1 MNSDLH
7 EPSHAG
13 PATGETVEPGGAAAG
28 MSFRS
33 LLALMREDWE
43 THDRHLSRGGLQAVL
58 VQRFGAWRL
67 GLPPG
72 VPRKAASL
80 VYRLLNARLQNVYG
94 ICLYD
99 TTRLG
104 RRIEIAHHSGVVI
117 GAAAVIGDGCLI
129 RQNVTIGIADW
140 GEKGSPRLGRDV
152 EVGAGAVIVGGVT
165 IGDGA
170 RIGPNAVVVS
180 DVPAG
185 ATAFAAP
192 ARRMQRP
199 VADANPPTETPPRG
213 G

>member
-1 MNSDLH
+1 MSNDIH
-7 EPSHAG
+7 DAEHDAAEG
-13 PATGETVEPGGAAAG
+13 IPAHPGGAGAG
-28 MSFRS
+28 IS
-33 LLALMREDWE
+33 LRELVALMREDWQ
-43 THDRHLSRGGLQAVL
+43 THDRDLAHAGLQAVL

-67 GLPPG
+67 GLRPG
-72 VPRKAASL
+72 LGRKVASF
-80 VYRLLNARLQNVYG
+80 VYRFVNALLRNFYG
-94 ICLYD
+94 ISLSD

-104 RRIEIAHHSGVVI
+104 RRVKISHHSGVVI
-117 GAAAVIGDGCLI
+117 GADAVVGDGCVI

-140 GEKGSPRLGRDV
+140 GDKGSPRLGRDV
-152 EVGAGAVIVGGVT
+152 EVGVGAVVIGGVT

-170 RIGPNAVVVS
+170 RIGPNAVVVT

-199 VADANPPTETPPRG
+199 ASEAGAQTDPPEHG